1 VEVDML
7 RCSFRP
13 LLVLAS
19 VLATTLTSSAAPA
32 QSAVEPWAGLKTSD
46 LDTIY
51 VRDVNGAEMSGKLL
65 QLNPDSLLLLVG
77 GVERRFDLPEVS
89 RIQKRDSLKNGTVI
103 GAVTGIM
110 MGVLAAGMSDC
121 PGDEPGGNCAAL
133 RATALALSIGVYAG
147 LGAGVDALIPG
158 RTTVYERRRT
168 AAAVASMTLPAH
180 APIRLSIA
188 W

>member
-1 VEVDML
+1 ML

-103 GAVTGIM
+103 GAVTGIRD
-110 MGVLAAGMSDC
+110 G
-121 PGDEPGGNCAAL
+121 
-133 RATALALSIGVYAG
+133 RACRRNVGLS
-147 LGAGVDALIPG
+147 
-158 RTTVYERRRT
+158 RRRT
-168 AAAVASMTLPAH
+168 GWQLRGAPCHCACVVDRRVMPASEPGSTHSFQGARRSTNGDALQPRWH
-180 APIRLSIA
+180 P
-188 W
+188 